1 MGDLAGRSDPVKVVL
16 QIQLELQRRNPLHL
30 AAVGGLYRVVERRLG
45 DPDFLTIYTSR
56 FVIVLSNV
64 KEGITTRG
72 N

>member
-64 KEGITTRG
+64 KEGITTGG